1 MKREPVSL
9 YDRNGEVVAAF
20 YSVSREGDKLVI
32 DTKALDVM
40 RMDMIVTPS
49 QVLKGMKMVFCWPVI
64 SFVLLLPYFALRR
77 LTTGKSGKQ

>member
-1 MKREPVSL
+1 MKKEPVSL

-20 YSVSREGDKLVI
+20 YSVDREGDKLVI

-64 SFVLLLPYFALRR
+64 SFVLLLPYFTLRR
-77 LTTGKSGKQ
+77 LTTGKSSKQ